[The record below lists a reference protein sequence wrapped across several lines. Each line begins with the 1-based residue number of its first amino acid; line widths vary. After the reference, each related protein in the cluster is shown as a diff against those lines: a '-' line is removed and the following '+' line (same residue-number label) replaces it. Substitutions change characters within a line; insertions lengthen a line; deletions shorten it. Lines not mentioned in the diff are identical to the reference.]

1 MLCTL
6 NEYYIVAI
14 DEEFACRTANLP
26 LNKSFQFQ
34 QMQKQFTIIMIF
46 ASCKKLLR
54 NHSFFAYILIEGYN
68 LSNSCST
75 THISNGVH
83 PNSEKEN
90 HVTPTDNKANVET
103 RIEINSQKKD

>member
-34 QMQKQFTIIMIF
+34 QMQK
-46 ASCKKLLR
+46 
-54 NHSFFAYILIEGYN
+54 
-68 LSNSCST
+68 
-75 THISNGVH
+75 
-83 PNSEKEN
+83 
-90 HVTPTDNKANVET
+90 
-103 RIEINSQKKD
+103 